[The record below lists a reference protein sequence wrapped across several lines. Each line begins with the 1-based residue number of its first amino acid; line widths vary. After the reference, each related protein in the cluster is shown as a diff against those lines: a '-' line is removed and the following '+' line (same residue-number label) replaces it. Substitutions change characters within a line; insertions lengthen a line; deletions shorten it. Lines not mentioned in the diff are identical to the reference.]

1 MRGLIT
7 LEFEAK
13 MALLSKRVNEIEV
26 SSNLLPQLEKDNLL
40 NKQLID
46 NFVEQLQSLEAHKTQ
61 MDAIAGN
68 SNLVQQLAEENL
80 SNKKWIE
87 NFGEKLLNLEE
98 ILQIAQMERENSEKQ
113 LLEKSTYEMLKMKH
127 DL

>member
-1 MRGLIT
+1 
-7 LEFEAK
+7 
-13 MALLSKRVNEIEV
+13 MAQLSKRVNEIEV
-26 SSNLLPQLEKDNLL
+26 KSNLLQKLAEDNLL
-40 NKQLID
+40 NKEWID

-68 SNLVQQLAEENL
+68 SNLVHQLAEENL